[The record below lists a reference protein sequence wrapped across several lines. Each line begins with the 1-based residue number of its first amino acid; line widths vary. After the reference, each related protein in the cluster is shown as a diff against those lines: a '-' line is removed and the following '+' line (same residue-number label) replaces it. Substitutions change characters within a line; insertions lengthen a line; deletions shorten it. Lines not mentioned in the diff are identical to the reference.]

1 MHVWHWVEYIESYS
15 KLNFSRVSF
24 KLWIALGWILKS
36 ITCWERQLEIQM
48 PVELMGQAHLC
59 YLFTS
64 CRFHS
69 FRTRETNNF
78 SPYRGRLGAKGNF
91 ETLNPCVTS
100 EQKKPDNTPSL
111 VGWLEKN
118 SLVSLFVLSAANRA
132 AKCTPESLICQTRQ
146 LRAQTGADR
155 KIEPTWEAPKVCD
168 ILISGLLGCCWL
180 KKSLSTAASIF
191 ITRNATE

>member
-1 MHVWHWVEYIESYS
+1 MEYIESYS
-15 KLNFSRVSF
+15 KLNFSRVSC

-48 PVELMGQAHLC
+48 LVELMGQAHLW
-59 YLFTS
+59 YIFTS

-78 SPYRGRLGAKGNF
+78 SPYQGRLGAKGNF

-100 EQKKPDNTPSL
+100 EQKKAGQHP
-111 VGWLEKN
+111 VACWLEKN

-132 AKCTPESLICQTRQ
+132 AKCTPESLICRTRQ
-146 LRAQTGADR
+146 LTASTGADR